1 LTDIRQLT
9 TENTIR
15 GFTVDRSFQKS
26 ILLSALTH
34 ALLIFLLFELY
45 KTFLVVR
52 TPLLMEMTLIGR
64 MSQGAGLGAQAAQ
77 PGEAPSQLPSA
88 NLTAPSVANPE
99 QEAPHPALPLSEKPE
114 VSLRKRLTEPKKT
127 GRVPSRA
134 YLEKLRKEAPIG
146 LVPRKN
152 VTNQIKTTGGLGHT
166 GVAGTPEG
174 NPDIEGELA
183 GRALKRQVNP
193 AYPDW
198 ARKEGIEAI
207 VRFRLSVLPN
217 GLLKESDLQLE
228 QTSGYRELDRIV
240 YEALIQWEFN
250 PLPSDLPQVDQT
262 GIITFSFNLK

>member
-1 LTDIRQLT
+1 M
-9 TENTIR
+9 
-15 GFTVDRSFQKS
+15 DRSFQRS
-26 ILLSALTH
+26 VLLSAFTH
-34 ALLIFLLFELY
+34 ALLIFLLFEFY

-64 MSQGAGLGAQAAQ
+64 MSQGAGLGAQAVQ
-77 PGEAPSQLPSA
+77 PGEAPQQMPSA
-88 NLTAPSVANPE
+88 NLTAPTVANP
-99 QEAPHPALPLSEKPE
+99 QVEAPHPPQPISEKPE
-114 VSLRKRLTEPKKT
+114 VALHKRLNEQKNT
-127 GRVPSRA
+127 GRTPSRA
-134 YLEKLRKEAPIG
+134 FLERLRKEAPIG

-152 VTNQIKTTGGLGHT
+152 ITTQIKTTGGLGHT

-193 AYPDW
+193 EYPDW

-207 VRFRLSVLPN
+207 VKFRLSVLPN

-228 QTSGYRELDRIV
+228 QTSGYRELDHIV